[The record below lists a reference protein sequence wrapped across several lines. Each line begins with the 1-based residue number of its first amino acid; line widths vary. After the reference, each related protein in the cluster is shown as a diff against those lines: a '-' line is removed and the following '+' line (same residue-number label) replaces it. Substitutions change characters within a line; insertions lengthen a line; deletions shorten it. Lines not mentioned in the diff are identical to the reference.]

1 MGAKVS
7 LRENRIKMINIIT
20 ERSGEPACT
29 LNTYELCDAF
39 GIPRASYYRMTKI
52 KQLSVEK
59 EKQSSPRRLT
69 QPEEANVLVLL
80 NSQRFCDMAP
90 GEIYATL
97 LDESVYLCSQRTMYR
112 ILERNKQ
119 NIQRRQKEPGRYARP
134 ELLAKGPNQ
143 LWSWDITKLKGPKK
157 WTYYYLY
164 KIMDVYS
171 RVVVGWMVAYKES
184 AELARTLIDET
195 CLRQNIKRG
204 QLTLHADR
212 GSSMKSIAVG
222 QLLADLGVT
231 KTHSR
236 PHVSNDNPY
245 SESLFKTLKYRPDFP
260 ECFGCIEDGR
270 SFSRDF
276 FNWYNKE
283 HKHSGIA
290 WLTPEDVHYGRADE
304 VIAKRQMVMN
314 EFYGKYP
321 ERFVKGPS
329 IVKKP
334 DNQVWINKPASP
346 DDLLLQKIA

>member
-1 MGAKVS
+1 MVK
-7 LRENRIKMINIIT
+7 IIT
-20 ERSGEPACT
+20 ERYREKVSI
-29 LNTYELCDAF
+29 LNKYEMCDAL
-39 GIPRASYYRMTKI
+39 GMSRATYYRMTRKE
-52 KQLSVEK
+52 LHLVEK
-59 EKQSSPRRLT
+59 KKQYSPRKLT
-69 QPEEANVLVLL
+69 LEEEEKVLLLL
-80 NSQRFCDMAP
+80 NSPRFCDMAP
-90 GEIYATL
+90 GEIHATL
-97 LDESVYLCSQRTMYR
+97 LDESVYLCSPRTMYR

-119 NIQRRQKEPGRYARP
+119 NIQRRQKEPGSYARP
-134 ELLAKGPNQ
+134 ELLATGPNQ

-164 KIMDVYS
+164 KIMDVFS
-171 RVVVGWMVAYKES
+171 REVVGWMVAYRES
-184 AELARTLIDET
+184 AELAGRLINET
-195 CLRQNIKRG
+195 CLRQNIKRD

-212 GSSMKSIAVG
+212 GSSMKSVTVG

-260 ECFGCIEDGR
+260 ECFGCLED
-270 SFSRDF
+270 SRNFCIYF

-304 VIAKRQMVMN
+304 VVLKRQIVMDEVYKN
-314 EFYGKYP
+314 NP

-329 IVKKP
+329 KIKKP
-334 DNQVWINKPASP
+334 DNQVWINKPTEP
-346 DDLLLQKIA
+346 IDLFLHNAA

>member
-1 MGAKVS
+1 MV
-7 LRENRIKMINIIT
+7 KMIT
-20 ERSGEPACT
+20 ERSREKVSI
-29 LNTYELCDAF
+29 LNKYEMCDALGF
-39 GIPRASYYRMTKI
+39 SRATYYRMTRI
-52 KQLSVEK
+52 ELHPVEK
-59 EKQSSPRRLT
+59 KKQSSPRKLT
-69 QPEEANVLVLL
+69 IEEEIEVLLLL
-80 NSQRFCDMAP
+80 NSDRFCDMAP

-97 LDESVYLCSQRTMYR
+97 LDESVYMCSQRTMYR

-119 NIQRRQKEPGRYARP
+119 NVQRRQKEPGNYARP
-134 ELLAKGPNQ
+134 ELLATGPNQ

-171 RVVVGWMVAYKES
+171 RVVVGWMVAYRES
-184 AELARTLIDET
+184 AELAGRLINET
-195 CLRQNIKRG
+195 CLRQNIKRD

-212 GSSMKSIAVG
+212 GSSMKSTTVG

-260 ECFGCIEDGR
+260 ECFGCIEDAR
-270 SFSRDF
+270 NFCRDF
-276 FNWYNKE
+276 FNWYNKD

-290 WLTPEDVHYGRADE
+290 WLTPEDVHYGRVEEVVSKRQIVMDE
-304 VIAKRQMVMN
+304 VYLKI
-314 EFYGKYP
+314 P

-334 DNQVWINKPASP
+334 DNQVWINKPTETVDVFLNNA
-346 DDLLLQKIA
+346 A

>member
-1 MGAKVS
+1 MV
-7 LRENRIKMINIIT
+7 KMIT
-20 ERSGEPACT
+20 ERSREKAGI
-29 LNTYELCDAF
+29 LNKYEMCDALGF
-39 GIPRASYYRMTKI
+39 SRATYYRMTRI
-52 KQLSVEK
+52 ELHPVEK
-59 EKQSSPRRLT
+59 KKQSSPRKLT
-69 QPEEANVLVLL
+69 AEEEDKVLLLL
-80 NSQRFCDMAP
+80 NSERFCDMAP

-97 LDESVYLCSQRTMYR
+97 LDESIYLCSQRTIYR

-119 NIQRRQKEPGRYARP
+119 NVQRRQKEPGSYARP
-134 ELLAKGPNQ
+134 ELLATVPNQ

-171 RVVVGWMVAYKES
+171 RVVVGWMVAYRES
-184 AELARTLIDET
+184 AELAGRLINET
-195 CLRQNIKRG
+195 CRRQNIKRD

-212 GSSMKSIAVG
+212 GSSMKSTTVG

-245 SESLFKTLKYRPDFP
+245 SESVFKTLKYRPDFP
-260 ECFGCIEDGR
+260 ECFGCIEDAR
-270 SFSRDF
+270 NFCRDF
-276 FNWYNKE
+276 FNWYNKD

-304 VIAKRQMVMN
+304 VVLKRQIVMDEVYMKN
-314 EFYGKYP
+314 P
-321 ERFVKGPS
+321 ERFVKGPP

-334 DNQVWINKPASP
+334 DNQVWINKPTEP
-346 DDLLLQKIA
+346 VDLFLNNVA

>member
-1 MGAKVS
+1 MV
-7 LRENRIKMINIIT
+7 KMIT
-20 ERSGEPACT
+20 ERSREKGGI
-29 LNTYELCDAF
+29 LNKYEMCDALGF
-39 GIPRASYYRMTKI
+39 SRATYYRMTRI
-52 KQLSVEK
+52 ELYPVEK
-59 EKQSSPRRLT
+59 KKQSSPRKLT
-69 QPEEANVLVLL
+69 IEEEIEVFLLL
-80 NSQRFCDMAP
+80 NSERFCDMAP

-97 LDESVYLCSQRTMYR
+97 LDESVYLCSPRTMYR

-119 NIQRRQKEPGRYARP
+119 NIQRRQKESGSYARP
-134 ELLAKGPNQ
+134 ELLATGPNQ
-143 LWSWDITKLKGPKK
+143 LWSWDITKFKGPKK

-171 RVVVGWMVAYKES
+171 RVVVGWMVAYRES
-184 AELARTLIDET
+184 AELAGRLINET
-195 CLRQNIKRG
+195 CFRQNIKRD

-212 GSSMKSIAVG
+212 GSSMKSTTVG

-260 ECFGCIEDGR
+260 ECFGCIEDAR
-270 SFSRDF
+270 NFCRDF
-276 FNWYNKE
+276 FNWYNKD

-290 WLTPEDVHYGRADE
+290 WLTPEDVHYGRVEEVVSKRQIVMDE
-304 VIAKRQMVMN
+304 VYLKN
-314 EFYGKYP
+314 P

-334 DNQVWINKPASP
+334 DNQVWINKPTETVDVFLNNA
-346 DDLLLQKIA
+346 A

>member
-1 MGAKVS
+1 
-7 LRENRIKMINIIT
+7 MIVKIIT
-20 ERSGEPACT
+20 ERYGQQGST
-29 LNTYELCDAF
+29 LNKYEMCDALEMS
-39 GIPRASYYRMTKI
+39 RATYYRMTRIELHPAEKK
-52 KQLSVEK
+52 KQF
-59 EKQSSPRRLT
+59 SPRKLT
-69 QPEEANVLVLL
+69 VDEEEKVLLVL
-80 NSQRFCDMAP
+80 NSPRFCDMAP

-97 LDESVYLCSQRTMYR
+97 LDESIYLCSQRTMYR
-112 ILERNKQ
+112 ILESNKQ
-119 NIQRRQKEPGRYARP
+119 NIQRRQKQPGSYARP
-134 ELLAKGPNQ
+134 ELLATGPNQ

-171 RVVVGWMVAYKES
+171 RVVVGWMVAYRES
-184 AELARTLIDET
+184 AELAGTLINET
-195 CLRQNIKRG
+195 CRRQAIKTD

-212 GSSMKSIAVG
+212 GSSMKSVTVA

-260 ECFGCIEDGR
+260 ECFGCIEDSR
-270 SFSRDF
+270 SFCRDF

-290 WLTPEDVHYGRADE
+290 WLTPDDLHYGRADE
-304 VIAKRQMVMN
+304 IVLKRQMVMDDVYKKN
-314 EFYGKYP
+314 P

-334 DNQVWINKPASP
+334 DNQVWINKPTVP
-346 DDLLLQKIA
+346 VDLFQNNAA

>member
-1 MGAKVS
+1 MVK
-7 LRENRIKMINIIT
+7 IIT
-20 ERSGEPACT
+20 ERSCEKVSI
-29 LNTYELCDAF
+29 LNKYEMCDAL
-39 GIPRASYYRMTKI
+39 GMSRATYYRMTRI
-52 KQLSVEK
+52 ELHPVEK
-59 EKQSSPRRLT
+59 KKQSSPRRLT
-69 QPEEANVLVLL
+69 LEEEAKVLLLL
-80 NSQRFCDMAP
+80 NSPRFCDMAP

-97 LDESVYLCSQRTMYR
+97 LDESVYMCSQRTMYR

-119 NIQRRQKEPGRYARP
+119 NVQRRQKEPGNYARP
-134 ELLAKGPNQ
+134 ELLATGPNQ

-171 RVVVGWMVAYKES
+171 RVVVGWMVAYRES
-184 AELARTLIDET
+184 AALASTLINET
-195 CLRQNIKRG
+195 CLRQNIKRD

-260 ECFGCIEDGR
+260 ECFGCIEDSR
-270 SFSRDF
+270 NFCRDF

-290 WLTPEDVHYGRADE
+290 WLTPEDVHYGRAEEVVLKRQIVMDE
-304 VIAKRQMVMN
+304 VYM
-314 EFYGKYP
+314 KYP

-334 DNQVWINKPASP
+334 DNQVWINKPTEP
-346 DDLLLQKIA
+346 IDLFLNNAA